1 MNNSILGLLLAVY
14 SHIQSNL
21 EGQHDNNCFKK
32 ITSAYI
38 FTSEFISC
46 IVVDHNHH
54 NFFFKISSSDSLGV
68 CGVVH
73 NHSFSNVLVFL
84 GTVLQEIEDR
94 KSFLDEMEALG
105 EGKKYRTI
113 IMTEI
118 SQVN

>member
-1 MNNSILGLLLAVY
+1 MTT
-14 SHIQSNL
+14 
-21 EGQHDNNCFKK
+21 
-32 ITSAYI
+32 ITTI
-38 FTSEFISC
+38 FFS
-46 IVVDHNHH
+46 
-54 NFFFKISSSDSLGV
+54 KISSSDSLGV
-68 CGVVH
+68 CDVVH
-73 NHSFSNVLVFL
+73 NHSFSNVLVFP

>member
-1 MNNSILGLLLAVY
+1 MTTI
-14 SHIQSNL
+14 
-21 EGQHDNNCFKK
+21 
-32 ITSAYI
+32 ITI
-38 FTSEFISC
+38 FFA
-46 IVVDHNHH
+46 
-54 NFFFKISSSDSLGV
+54 KISSSDSLGV

-73 NHSFSNVLVFL
+73 NHSFSNVLVFP

>member
-1 MNNSILGLLLAVY
+1 MFSPK
-14 SHIQSNL
+14 SHPLIP
-21 EGQHDNNCFKK
+21 K
-32 ITSAYI
+32 
-38 FTSEFISC
+38 
-46 IVVDHNHH
+46 
-54 NFFFKISSSDSLGV
+54 GV

-73 NHSFSNVLVFL
+73 NHSFSNVLVFP